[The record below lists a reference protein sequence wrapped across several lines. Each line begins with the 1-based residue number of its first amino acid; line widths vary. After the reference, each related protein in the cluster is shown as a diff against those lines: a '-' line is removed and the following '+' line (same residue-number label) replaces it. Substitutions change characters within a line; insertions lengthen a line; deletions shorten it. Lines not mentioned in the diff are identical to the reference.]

1 MTKIIIVSGGNTLK
15 AFKVIDEEK
24 AKKKNTQ
31 KTYYLSAE
39 IGGFYFVFVIGF

>member
-24 AKKKNTQ
+24 AKKKTH
-31 KTYYLSAE
+31 KKLITYPQR
-39 IGGFYFVFVIGF
+39 